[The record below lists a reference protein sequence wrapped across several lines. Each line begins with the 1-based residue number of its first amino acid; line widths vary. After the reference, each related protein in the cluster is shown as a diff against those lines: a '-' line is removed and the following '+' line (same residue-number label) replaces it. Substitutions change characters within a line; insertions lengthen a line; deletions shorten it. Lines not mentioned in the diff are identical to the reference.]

1 MSHNSTTRPTLRSP
15 YAWITLAAAGAAA
28 GLTLSLQSR
37 PVPGTVPLTVED
49 FVDAVCLLL
58 FGFLGAALLVRRRAE
73 GLARALLL
81 IGTFIALDYLLH
93 GVGDALARGGSPPSA
108 AARLCN
114 LGGEAAFIATF
125 LLLVFA
131 PLSLFPTGRLPSR
144 RWQPL
149 GWVCGLGLLVSVLA
163 LLLNPGPVDADVPAW
178 GDNPIGLESL
188 PRVPDA
194 LELAGGV
201 LLAITLLGGLSAFVS
216 RWIRYRGVRR
226 RQMTWLTLGAT
237 TMLVGITVDVGGS
250 ELFQVLLALAIF
262 GTLLAGM
269 AWPLLGPLGRA
280 AEHEPAADAPPPAGT
295 RPGRGGPVQAL
306 RGTRRETA
314 SPTPPP

>member
-1 MSHNSTTRPTLRSP
+1 MNHNSTARPLRSP
-15 YAWITLAAAGAAA
+15 YAWMALAAAGAAA
-28 GLTLSLQSR
+28 GLTLSLQSQS
-37 PVPGTVPLTVED
+37 VPGTVPLTVED
-49 FVDAVCLLL
+49 FIDAVCLLL

-93 GVGDALARGGSPPSA
+93 GVADALARSDSPPSA

-114 LGGEAAFIATF
+114 LAGEAAFIATF

-149 GWVCGLGLLVSVLA
+149 TWVCGVGLLVSVLA
-163 LLLNPGPVDADVPAW
+163 LLLTPGPVDADVPAW

-188 PRVPDA
+188 PQVPDA
-194 LELAGGV
+194 LELAGGM
-201 LLAITLLGGLSAFVS
+201 LFAITMLGGLSAFVT
-216 RWIRYRGVRR
+216 RWIRYRGLRR
-226 RQMTWLTLGAT
+226 RQMAWLTLGAT
-237 TMLVGITVDVGGS
+237 TMLVGIMVDVGGS

-269 AWPLLGPLGRA
+269 TWPLLGPLGRA
-280 AEHEPAADAPPPAGT
+280 AENEPTTDPPPPVTT
-295 RPGRGGPVQAL
+295 RPGRGGPGHPQ
-306 RGTRRETA
+306 RGMHGEPVSPA
-314 SPTPPP
+314 SRS